1 MITIMIINLRNVSIK
16 QALCISVII
25 MLNKILC
32 VHVVIELISFVDWL
46 YAKVTLIQDIF
57 FFGRREVVGKLGLDT
72 IRMKLYDTV
81 PVF

>member
-57 FFGRREVVGKLGLDT
+57 FFGRREVVG
-72 IRMKLYDTV
+72 
-81 PVF
+81 

>member
-57 FFGRREVVGKLGLDT
+57 FFREEGGSRVTRVG
-72 IRMKLYDTV
+72 YH
-81 PVF
+81 

>member
-32 VHVVIELISFVDWL
+32 VHVVIELISFDDWL

-57 FFGRREVVGKLGLDT
+57 FFGRREVVG
-72 IRMKLYDTV
+72 
-81 PVF
+81 